1 MSEFHILCVKFRLL
15 HKFAPCSDMPM
26 MYCLGIDIGST
37 TMKAALTDDG
47 GNVLFAD
54 YRRHNTDIVATASAM
69 LSDLEKRAGDAEAA
83 VALTGSVGMGY
94 AESLGLEF
102 VQEVICA
109 SEAVREKYPEVKTLV
124 DIGGEDSKMIFFEEG
139 RVPDIRMN
147 GNCAGG
153 TGAFIDQTASL
164 IGADP
169 SDIGALAREAS
180 GVHPI
185 ASRCGVFAKT
195 DIQNLLSRNVGRAD
209 IAASVLDS
217 VSRQVVTSLAR
228 GTDIKP
234 KVFLCGGPFAFI
246 PELREYMMKAL
257 GLPVSECI
265 VPENAQFI
273 PATGAALYARRQGGA
288 PVRLSEL
295 RKKFENYRP
304 DAGAVS
310 GRLAPLFGSRAEYD
324 EWLASGT
331 LYRTPKAEPDCSR
344 PGLYWL
350 GVDSGSTTTK
360 VVLVD
365 AGGAIVHT
373 DYLKNSGDSFG
384 TFIGSMRRF
393 MSSVPHPENI
403 RIVSSSVTGYGENM
417 LRGTTGIEHGIVE
430 TMAHFMAAREVSPD
444 VTFVLDIGGQDMKA
458 IFCENGS
465 IHRMELNEAC
475 SSGCGSF
482 LESFADSLGYSIG
495 QFAEMACFAGN
506 PCDLGSRCTVFMN
519 SRVKQAMR
527 EGALPEDIAAGFS
540 YSVVRN
546 CLFKVLKLAD
556 TAELGRNIVVQG
568 GTFRNHSI
576 IRALEKSL
584 GCRVSF
590 SDIPELMGAYG
601 CALYAR
607 RKSPVVSDRSLTLD
621 DFIRDSA
628 YTSSTVVCPG
638 CNNSCKVLE
647 MTFRSGKKYYSG
659 NNCEKVF
666 GNDVEKAARK
676 GVNMF
681 AEKYRMLFGR
691 TLCKDGRRLRI
702 GIPRG
707 LGIYEDYPFW
717 HTLLT
722 HCGFEPVLSS
732 PSSNGLYDKGIR
744 FTMSDNICFPA
755 KLMHGHILDLV
766 GKRVDRIFYPYVVFE
781 RKEDEKSRNSY
792 NCPVVSGYSDV
803 LKSSM
808 GAAIGRGIPFDA
820 PVLSFA
826 DRQLMYA
833 SCIEYLG
840 SLGVDAATARA
851 AVDEADEAQKAF
863 SAALTER
870 AEAVLENA
878 VKENRM
884 VILLACRPYHIDP
897 LVEHRISEAIADMGI
912 DVITVDA
919 AARSGSGVFGNI
931 NAVSQWAW
939 PNRVFKSAWFV
950 GEHPYPKLHFVELTS
965 FGCGPDAF
973 ILDEV
978 ASVLRRHGKNLTAL
992 KIDDVNNIG
1001 SLKLRIRSLVE
1012 SAMLKEPPA
1021 GTAESYKCSA
1031 KDGSGA
1037 ERGIAPERSAG
1048 APVRTKPFGV
1058 EDRRR
1063 TIVIPYFAEG
1073 YSEFIA
1079 PVFRL
1084 MGYKAMVLPPGT
1096 QADVDT
1102 GLKFAN
1108 NDICYPATIVVGSI
1122 INFLRSGQLPRE
1134 ETAVIMY
1141 QTGGQCR
1148 ATNYFALIQNAMV
1161 AEGFADV
1168 PVISVSK
1175 SAALL
1180 DNQPGFSIDWKKY
1193 AKIIV
1198 HTVLFA
1204 DCLSKLYH
1212 SAVVREKSAGLAG
1225 SLRDRYTALAGQR
1238 ILAGDSKGLK
1248 KLIRQAAEEFAAS
1261 IRPDVNAP
1269 KIGVVGEIY
1278 VKYNGFSN
1286 RNVVKWLN
1294 AHGVEAVAPCIL
1306 NFFLTAFAN
1315 RHVNRE
1321 KHIRRQQTPLWV
1333 TDFFYRWIMHYAV
1346 DFDRACSVYP
1356 YYHRFS
1362 DIFRDAEKAS
1372 RIVNLAGDFGEGW
1385 FLPAEISNLAEDGVM
1400 NVISLQPF
1408 GCIANHIISK
1418 GIEKRVKQLYPGMNL
1433 LFLDFDSNTSEANV
1447 HNRLHFMVENAK
1459 SGE

>member
-1 MSEFHILCVKFRLL
+1 ML
-15 HKFAPCSDMPM
+15 
-26 MYCLGIDIGST
+26 YLGIDIGST
-37 TMKAALTDDG
+37 TMKAAVVDEE
-47 GNVLFAD
+47 GNILCTD
-54 YRRHNTDIVATASAM
+54 YRRHNTDIAATAAGI
-69 LSDLEKRAGDAEAA
+69 LSDIGKKIGDSGLS
-83 VALTGSVGMGY
+83 VAMTGSVGMGY
-94 AESLGLEF
+94 AESFGKSF

-109 SEAVREKYPEVKTLV
+109 SEVIREKYPEVRTLI

-164 IGADP
+164 IGASP
-169 SDIGALAREAS
+169 SEMDSLARQAS

-195 DIQNLLSRNVGRAD
+195 DIQNLLSRNVSRSD

-234 KVFLCGGPFAFI
+234 KIFLCGGPFAFI
-246 PELREYMMKAL
+246 PELRKYMMRTL
-257 GLPVSECI
+257 ELPEDECI

-273 PATGAALYARRQGGA
+273 PAIGAALCARKQNAAPMLLSDFKRQ
-288 PVRLSEL
+288 
-295 RKKFENYRP
+295 FETYRP
-304 DAGAVS
+304 DAAVAA
-310 GRLAPLFGSRAEYD
+310 GRLEPLFRSKEEYD
-324 EWLASGT
+324 GWLASGT
-331 LYRTPKAEPDCSR
+331 LYRTPHAAMDTSA
-344 PGLYWL
+344 PGDYWL

-360 VVLVD
+360 IVLLD
-365 AGGAIVHT
+365 RNGAIVHS

-384 TFIGSMRRF
+384 TFIGSMRNF
-393 MSSVPHPENI
+393 ISSLPHPENV
-403 RIVSSSVTGYGENM
+403 RIVSSCVTGYGENM
-417 LRGTTGIEHGIVE
+417 LRGTTGIGYGIVE
-430 TMAHFMAAREVSPD
+430 TMAHFTAARQVSPD
-444 VTFVLDIGGQDMKA
+444 VSFVLDIGGQDMKA
-458 IFCENGS
+458 IFCENGT
-465 IHRMELNEAC
+465 IRRMELNEAC

-482 LESFADSLGYSIG
+482 LESFADSLGYDIG
-495 QFAEMACFAGN
+495 TFAEMACFAKN

-527 EGALPEDIAAGFS
+527 EGASPDDIAAGFS
-540 YSVVRN
+540 YSVVKN
-546 CLFKVLKLAD
+546 CLFKVLKLSN
-556 TAELGRNIVVQG
+556 TGELGKNIVVQG

-576 IRALEKSL
+576 VRALEKSL

-601 CALYAR
+601 CALYAMG
-607 RKSPVVSDRSLTLD
+607 KSPEVSDKSFMLG
-621 DFIRDSA
+621 DFIRESE
-628 YTSSTVVCPG
+628 YTSSTVICPG
-638 CNNSCKVLE
+638 CNNRCKVLE

-666 GNDVEKAARK
+666 SNATEKAARK

-681 AEKYRMLFGR
+681 AEKYRMLFDRKFTAGDDALAGNDEVHIAR
-691 TLCKDGRRLRI
+691 PRPGNGNSPSVRLRI

-707 LGIYEDYPFW
+707 LGMYEDYPFW

-722 HCGFEPVLSS
+722 SCGMEPVLSS
-732 PSSNGLYDKGIR
+732 PSSNRLYDKGIR

-766 GKRVDRIFYPYVVFE
+766 GKKVDRILYPYVVFE
-781 RKEDEKSRNSY
+781 RKDDPQARNSY

-808 GAAIGRGIPFDA
+808 EAAIGREIPFDA

-826 DRQLMYA
+826 DRELMYA
-833 SCIEYLG
+833 SCMEYLG
-840 SLGVDAATARA
+840 SMGVDRTTARA
-851 AVDEADEAQKAF
+851 AVDRADKVQSEFRK
-863 SAALTER
+863 ALTLR
-870 AEAVLENA
+870 ASDILRKAGE
-878 VKENRM
+878 ENRM

-897 LVEHRISEAIADMGI
+897 LIEHRISEAIADMGI
-912 DVITVDA
+912 DVITENVA
-919 AARSGSGVFGNI
+919 SKAGSDVFGNI

-939 PNRVFKSAWFV
+939 PNRIFKSAWFV
-950 GEHPYPKLHFVELTS
+950 GRYPYPRLHFVELTS

-978 ASVLRRHGKNLTAL
+978 GSILRRHGKNLTVL

-1012 SAMLKEPPA
+1012 SAQF
-1021 GTAESYKCSA
+1021 AEASHFPETPHFPDTGKPFVCSLPQ
-1031 KDGSGA
+1031 K
-1037 ERGIAPERSAG
+1037 PLT
-1048 APVRTKPFGV
+1048 TKPFGV
-1058 EDRRR
+1058 EDRHR
-1063 TIVIPYFAEG
+1063 TIIVPYFAEG

-1079 PVFRL
+1079 PVLEL

-1108 NDICYPATIVVGSI
+1108 NDICYPATIVVGSV
-1122 INFLRSGQLPRE
+1122 INFLRSGRLPHE
-1134 ETAVIMY
+1134 EMAVVMY

-1161 AEGFADV
+1161 AEGFEDV

-1175 SAALL
+1175 SQDLL
-1180 DNQPGFSIDWKKY
+1180 KNQPGFSIDWKKY
-1193 AKIIV
+1193 AKIVV
-1198 HTVLFA
+1198 HVVLFA
-1204 DCLSKLYH
+1204 DCLSKMYH
-1212 SAVVREKSAGLAG
+1212 SAVVREKTPGAAAGLREKYTGLAG
-1225 SLRDRYTALAGQR
+1225 RLIQAN
-1238 ILAGDSKGLK
+1238 DSRGLK
-1248 KLIRQAAEEFAAS
+1248 KLIRQAAVEFS
-1261 IRPDVNAP
+1261 ESVRPDVDAP

-1286 RNVVKWLN
+1286 RNVVSWLN
-1294 AHGVEAVAPCIL
+1294 AHGVEVVAPCIL

-1315 RHVNRE
+1315 RHVNKE
-1321 KHIRRQQTPLWV
+1321 KHIRQQQTPLWV

-1356 YYHRFS
+1356 YYHGFS

-1385 FLPAEISNLAEDGVM
+1385 FLPAEISNLAEDGIR
-1400 NVISLQPF
+1400 NVVSLQPF

-1418 GIEKRVKQLYPGMNL
+1418 GIEKRIKQLYPQMNL

-1447 HNRLHFMVENAK
+1447 HNRLHFMMENARQK
-1459 SGE
+1459 